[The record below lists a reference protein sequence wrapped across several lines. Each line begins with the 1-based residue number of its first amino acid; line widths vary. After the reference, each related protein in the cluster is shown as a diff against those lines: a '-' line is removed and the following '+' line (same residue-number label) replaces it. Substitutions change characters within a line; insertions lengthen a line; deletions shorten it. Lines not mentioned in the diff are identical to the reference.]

1 MIDAWIRPKIDPPL
15 NKMGSLLAQSGLH
28 PNTVTILGFAIGIL
42 TIPLIAQGFF
52 WAAFAALLV
61 NRLLDGLDGAVAR
74 ARHLSDLG
82 GFLDIV
88 SDFIVYSSI
97 PFAFALYDPVY
108 GVWSSFLI
116 FSFMGATSSFL
127 AYAIMS
133 AKQEKKPCAKRGKK
147 SFHYLG
153 GLSEG
158 FETFVALSIVCLF
171 PWTFPT
177 VALVYGIMCWLT
189 TLGRVGEAYKTL

>member
-1 MIDAWIRPKIDPPL
+1 MLDAWIRPRIDPPL
-15 NKMGSLLAQSGLH
+15 NKMGRLLAQRGVH
-28 PNTVTILGFAIGIL
+28 PNTLTILGFLIGIS
-42 TIPLIAQGFF
+42 TIPLIAYGYFLPAFF
-52 WAAFAALLV
+52 ALIL

-74 ARHLSDLG
+74 AKSLSDLG

-97 PFAFALYDPVY
+97 PFAFVLYDATY

-133 AKQEKKPCAKRGKK
+133 AKQEKKPCAKRGLK

-153 GLSEG
+153 GISEG
-158 FETFVALSIVCLF
+158 FETFLALAIVCLF
-171 PWTFPT
+171 PWSFPT
-177 VALVYGIMCWLT
+177 VALIYGAMCWLT
-189 TLGRVGEAYKTL
+189 TLGRIGEAYKTL